1 MFTVR
6 KIFTKETADKS
17 VYFSYNDNDYLM
29 NFDNLVILSKK
40 IIEDKTIN
48 LSEEFNVSADSSL
61 DLYKTTLEKII
72 NDVLTDEE
80 LLQLLTESKK
90 NSNVH

>member
-1 MFTVR
+1 MEI

-90 NSNVH
+90 KS

>member
-1 MFTVR
+1 MEI
-6 KIFTKETADKS
+6 KIFTKEKADKN
-17 VYFSYNDNDYLM
+17 VYFSFKDNDYLM

-80 LLQLLTESKK
+80 LLKLLTESKK
-90 NSNVH
+90 NPNIH

>member
-1 MFTVR
+1 MEI

-90 NSNVH
+90 NPNVH

>member
-1 MFTVR
+1 MEI